1 MVININRFIYKM
13 SRYWRCYTLI
23 LFAAF
28 LSFILI
34 FISQNDPQLE
44 RFFPYLKLGNKYYY
58 YYFTNNAGEEDTNRL
73 MENNTL
79 EYEYLNSNSRFCLN
93 LNSDDSSSIDEIK
106 IVFLSLGQ
114 VQNTRA
120 RQAARQTYGK
130 YLNKMNLKM
139 IFFVGNSNYDSNNG
153 GLVKSNSALQQKID
167 KEIVDYGD
175 IVQINMPDHDNF
187 TSAKALIA
195 LRWSMIYC
203 PTASYLYV
211 VSDSAIIN
219 HQLLQNIL
227 YKSNIFGEPK
237 NPLDPEWSQYKK
249 LNNSVIAGFCNLTD
263 EKMAT
268 SLNKVFNK
276 AKYEQQQKV
285 LKDSTSKSKNEK
297 LQNLYKGQYCSGLGW
312 IVSKDAASKLWFTG
326 LRSPY
331 LIRIMSSYLTGYLGY
346 KANMN
351 YLNLFEYEEMVPLES
366 NCLKIFQVES
376 KQLLCA
382 ENFTIH
388 NRYANYIAT
397 WNTGGSGSLVLSKL

>member
-1 MVININRFIYKM
+1 M

-58 YYFTNNAGEEDTNRL
+58 YYFTNSGEDTNKL

-93 LNSDDSSSIDEIK
+93 LNEDASSDEIK

-114 VQNTRA
+114 AQNTRA

-130 YLNKMNLKM
+130 YLNKFNLKM
-139 IFFVGNSNYDSNNG
+139 IFFVGNSNYDAHSG
-153 GLVKSNSALQQKID
+153 KLSTSELQQKID
-167 KEIVDYGD
+167 KEIADYGD
-175 IVQINMPDHDNF
+175 IVQINMPDHENF

-203 PTASYLYV
+203 PAASYLYV

-219 HQLLQNIL
+219 HQLLQSVIF
-227 YKSNIFGEPK
+227 KSNLFGEQK
-237 NPLDPEWSQYKK
+237 NAIDSDWKHFKQ
-249 LNNSVIAGFCNLTD
+249 LNSSVIAGACNFTD
-263 EKMAT
+263 EKLAT

-276 AKYEQQQKV
+276 AKYEQQQKL
-285 LKDSTSKSKNEK
+285 LKDSTAKSKSKSED
-297 LQNLYKGQYCSGLGW
+297 LYKGQYCSGLGW
-312 IVSKDAASKLWFTG
+312 IVSKEAASKLWFTG

-346 KANMN
+346 KANMK
-351 YLNLFEYEEMVPLES
+351 YLNIFDYEEVIPMES
-366 NCLKIFQVES
+366 NCLKKFQVEP
-376 KQLLCA
+376 KKLLCA

-397 WNTGGSGSLVLSKL
+397 WNTGGSGSLVLAKL